1 MSELCECSSILW
13 VLFKCVDVVLNDV
26 TAAILRR
33 LFNSTTVA
41 PLTLT
46 TLKER
51 KNNSKNPSLRTSFQD
66 GRFIQ
71 TVDSF
76 DSN

>member
-41 PLTLT
+41 SLTLT
-46 TLKER
+46 TLTER
-51 KNNSKNPSLRTSFQD
+51 KNNSKHPIVEDIDSRRAFHPD
-66 GRFIQ
+66 G
-71 TVDSF
+71 
-76 DSN
+76 